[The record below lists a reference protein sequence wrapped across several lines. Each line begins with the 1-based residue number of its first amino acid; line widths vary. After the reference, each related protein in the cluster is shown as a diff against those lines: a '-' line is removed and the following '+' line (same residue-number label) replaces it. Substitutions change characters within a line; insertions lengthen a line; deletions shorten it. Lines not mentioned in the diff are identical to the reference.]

1 MSEMPLACPFCQ
13 GELLITRFECQTC
26 ETAFEGRFHQAPFAN
41 LTPEQWQFVRTFIR
55 CEGKIKS
62 MEAEIGLSYPTI
74 RNRLHEI
81 IRALGYEPYG
91 AEENQTTT
99 PEQRQRVLHALE
111 RGEITVKEALR
122 LLEEGGE
129 E

>member
-1 MSEMPLACPFCQ
+1 
-13 GELLITRFECQTC
+13 
-26 ETAFEGRFHQAPFAN
+26 
-41 LTPEQWQFVRTFIR
+41 
-55 CEGKIKS
+55 
-62 MEAEIGLSYPTI
+62 
-74 RNRLHEI
+74 
-81 IRALGYEPYG
+81 LGYEPYG